1 MCAGMPTGKTASPL
15 IQTGIV
21 YTLGAL
27 IVAQIGVVI
36 WICVLF
42 VRPQCFDPCCK
53 SERAKSEPV
62 VPAAAAA
69 AAAAATKEKTK
80 TTAESIAAAKA
91 RKKAQ

>member
-1 MCAGMPTGKTASPL
+1 MPTGKTASPL

-53 SERAKSEPV
+53 SDRAKAVPV
-62 VPAAAAA
+62 AA

-80 TTAESIAAAKA
+80 TTAESVAAAKA

>member
-1 MCAGMPTGKTASPL
+1 MPTGKTASPL

-53 SERAKSEPV
+53 SERAKTVPV
-62 VPAAAAA
+62 AA

-80 TTAESIAAAKA
+80 TTAESVAAAKA

>member
-1 MCAGMPTGKTASPL
+1 MPTGKTASPL

-53 SERAKSEPV
+53 SERAKTVPV
-62 VPAAAAA
+62 VPAAA

-80 TTAESIAAAKA
+80 TTAESVAAAKA

>member
-1 MCAGMPTGKTASPL
+1 MPTGKTASPL

-53 SERAKSEPV
+53 SDRAKTVPV
-62 VPAAAAA
+62 T
-69 AAAAATKEKTK
+69 AAATKEKTK
-80 TTAESIAAAKA
+80 TAAESVAAAKA

>member
-1 MCAGMPTGKTASPL
+1 MPTGKTASPL

-53 SERAKSEPV
+53 SERAKAVPV
-62 VPAAAAA
+62 AAA

-80 TTAESIAAAKA
+80 TTAESVAAAKA

>member
-1 MCAGMPTGKTASPL
+1 MPTGKTASPL

-53 SERAKSEPV
+53 SERAKAVPV
-62 VPAAAAA
+62 AAAATA
-69 AAAAATKEKTK
+69 STKEKTK
-80 TTAESIAAAKA
+80 TTAESVAAAKA

>member
-1 MCAGMPTGKTASPL
+1 MPTGKTAGPL

-53 SERAKSEPV
+53 SERAKTVPV
-62 VPAAAAA
+62 
-69 AAAAATKEKTK
+69 AAATPKEKTK
-80 TTAESIAAAKA
+80 TTAESVAAAKA

>member
-1 MCAGMPTGKTASPL
+1 MPTGKTASPL

-53 SERAKSEPV
+53 SERAKT
-62 VPAAAAA
+62 AAAAA
-69 AAAAATKEKTK
+69 PKEKTK
-80 TTAESIAAAKA
+80 TTAESVAAAKA

>member
-1 MCAGMPTGKTASPL
+1 MPTGKTASPL

-53 SERAKSEPV
+53 SERAKTVPV
-62 VPAAAAA
+62 VAAAT

-80 TTAESIAAAKA
+80 TTAESVAAAKA